1 MLVLKKVFLTCFFY
15 FLLKFPAYDKT
26 RYFIAQ
32 TKLPEVVKFS
42 EASEE
47 SAFPLGKGLVGP
59 ADEFFSMAEGTSNK
73 ILDAGSEYVV
83 SAITLPSETEE
94 SVDRKMELVKNVLY
108 YKKRHNPLFTCMV
121 RL

>member
-1 MLVLKKVFLTCFFY
+1 M
-15 FLLKFPAYDKT
+15 
-26 RYFIAQ
+26 RYFIEQ

-47 SAFPLGKGLVGP
+47 SMFPLGKGLVGS
-59 ADEFFSMAEGTSNK
+59 AEEFSTAEGTSNK
-73 ILDAGSEYVV
+73 ILDTGSAYVV

-94 SVDRKMELVKNVLY
+94 SVDRKMELVENMLY
-108 YKKRHNPLFTCMV
+108 YKKRHNLLFTCMV